1 MYQIDRF
8 LYAEDGMVLDFKKPR
23 YAVDE
28 DRAPTQVHLYSPK
41 IKLGRMDSAD
51 NYIEVPKN
59 EVK

>member
-28 DRAPTQVHLYSPK
+28 DRVPTQVHLYSPK